1 MILNSSSTVIFFSI
15 LILASIPTI
24 IPGQSILN
32 YELSVLDS
40 FHNSNPAIRDLDKLT
55 LLEKNNILD
64 DIINTHLST
73 KNSIIA
79 GEFLYKKLE
88 DNITARNFDDDLFN
102 TLEIAEDLVQSS
114 DDLYTKMKLSA
125 VMASLYSILAEDS
138 MFINYFADFKN
149 YHKRVTT
156 ETIEKKYENKVNHD
170 IAHSLQ
176 NLLFYGVMVD
186 DSATVAA
193 VNILCNEQIPR
204 SKKNDQSNIYN
215 AQYVYYLSINDY
227 YRALDAMNKSIA
239 TCEVDCNIFSK
250 YINLSLLY
258 LEIEDYE
265 EVANLLESAIR
276 NQTFKEVIDAEKIR
290 IYHLLARAFIN
301 TDRLMLADSL
311 LVESNKII
319 DKDHSRIYYQNE
331 YDYIRGMYYLQS
343 NKVDLAID
351 KFENVYGKKKEN
363 YNTFWI
369 SGALTKLIE
378 FDSITSTK
386 YATENNYLYLIDSTI
401 NVTRFEHSTF
411 ALEQLINLYA
421 IEGKDSLSTHYSQ
434 KLKHRREVQLKN
446 ILSVYKYEKSRL
458 GNDSSSKTDRK
469 YYYLFASIIV
479 VLLTALYYLWR
490 KLVVTKQDSK
500 RLISSNRIF
509 LDKVDQLKSDIG
521 KMEDVT
527 FQVSHDLRAPLKRL
541 NEINQILKSK
551 SNLREWSK
559 YNEESD
565 DIKKEVDALIDY
577 LETFLCI
584 NSEFSPVKEVFS
596 VTEVIKEVSQL
607 LDKPNLISIETHNLE
622 KVNFYMVKFD
632 FITLIKNLCN
642 NVIHHSN
649 ISINTIDI
657 NLATVDNVPT
667 FSITN
672 QISEKDKQDI
682 PKKNYGLGLKL
693 VKSILNKYNS
703 ELSIDNESKNTF
715 KVSFT
720 VEDII
725 C

>member
-1 MILNSSSTVIFFSI
+1 MKLNPSSTVIFFSI
-15 LILASIPTI
+15 VILVSIPTI

-32 YELSVLDS
+32 HELSVLDS
-40 FHNSNPAIRDLDKLT
+40 FHNSNPAIRDLDKLA

-64 DIINTHLST
+64 DIIDTHLGT
-73 KNSIIA
+73 KNGIIA

-88 DNITARNFDDDLFN
+88 DNIAARNFDDDLFT
-102 TLEIAEDLVQSS
+102 TLEIAEDFIHSS
-114 DDLYTKMKLSA
+114 DDLYAKMKLSA
-125 VMASLYSILAEDS
+125 VIASLYSILAEDS
-138 MFINYFADFKN
+138 IFIEYFADFKN
-149 YHKRVTT
+149 YHDKVKN
-156 ETIEKKYENKVNHD
+156 ETVENKYKTKVNHD
-170 IAHSLQ
+170 IAHTLQ
-176 NLLFYGVMVD
+176 NLLFYGAMVE
-186 DSATVAA
+186 DSTTVAA
-193 VNILCNEQIPR
+193 VNLLCIEQLPS

-239 TCEVDCNIFSK
+239 TCEVDCNVFSK

-265 EVANLLESAIR
+265 EVANLLENAIR
-276 NQTFKEVIDAEKIR
+276 NQKFKEVIDAEKIR

-301 TDRLMLADSL
+301 TSRLEPADSL
-311 LVESNKII
+311 LVESKKII

-331 YDYIRGMYYLQS
+331 YDYIRGMYYLRS
-343 NKVDLAID
+343 NKVNLAID
-351 KFENVYGKKKEN
+351 RFENVYGKKKEN

-458 GNDSSSKTDRK
+458 GNDSSSKTNRK

-577 LETFLCI
+577 LETFLYI

-649 ISINTIDI
+649 ISINTIDM
-657 NLATVDNVPT
+657 NLAAVDNVPT

-682 PKKNYGLGLKL
+682 SKKNYGLGLKL